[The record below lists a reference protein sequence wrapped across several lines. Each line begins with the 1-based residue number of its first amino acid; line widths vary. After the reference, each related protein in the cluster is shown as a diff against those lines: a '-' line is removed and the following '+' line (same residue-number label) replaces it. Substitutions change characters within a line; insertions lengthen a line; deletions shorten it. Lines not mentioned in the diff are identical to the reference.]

1 MAATAYAPP
10 ANASTPENVP
20 KMCHFRWR
28 QEKTFCACLPHPIID
43 HFSAQKDL
51 SVPLKLQ
58 ATLSSPPLRLRA
70 LISSQLILIERGA
83 KLGHLTSTSFRSW
96 YATQDKREISFAPST
111 KIARWK
117 FEKIGSS
124 HQNGIDFPNCVL
136 VKYMDRKL
144 VNAKAM

>member
-1 MAATAYAPP
+1 MQSTCPRGTKKSWLFGSVTTSATAYAPP
-10 ANASTPENVP
+10 ANESTPENVP

-28 QEKTFCACLPHPIID
+28 QERTFRACLPHPIID

-96 YATQDKREISFAPST
+96 YATQDKMRNKLCTIN
-111 KIARWK
+111 KDCLIK
-117 FEKIGSS
+117 
-124 HQNGIDFPNCVL
+124 FPNSWGQAGVF
-136 VKYMDRKL
+136 KK
-144 VNAKAM
+144 